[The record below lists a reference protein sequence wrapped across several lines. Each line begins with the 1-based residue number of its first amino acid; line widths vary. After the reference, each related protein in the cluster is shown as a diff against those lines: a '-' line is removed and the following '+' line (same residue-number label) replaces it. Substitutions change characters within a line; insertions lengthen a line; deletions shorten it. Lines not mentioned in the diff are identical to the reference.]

1 MVKGNTRQVVVVKA
15 PDGRLF
21 EQAIFLL
28 REDALEKC
36 GVGEAELLE
45 EARRVADSYAVQH
58 AARKPRRRL
67 APLVW
72 TALGAAPVGLAWC
85 LTLLL

>member
-28 REDALEKC
+28 REDALEKN

-45 EARRVADSYAVQH
+45 EARRIADGYA
-58 AARKPRRRL
+58 APRRARRATVGL
-67 APLVW
+67 KPLLW
-72 TALGAAPVGLAWC
+72 GAMGAAPVALAWI
-85 LTLLL
+85 LTAL